1 MDVVSNSTA
10 LYGCSFKHSS
20 FMDIVQ
26 NNTALCV
33 YVCVCVWGGGGKT
46 VLLCVDVV

>member
-1 MDVVSNSTA
+1 
-10 LYGCSFKHSS
+10 
-20 FMDIVQ
+20 MDIVQ

-33 YVCVCVWGGGGKT
+33 YVGVGVGGKT